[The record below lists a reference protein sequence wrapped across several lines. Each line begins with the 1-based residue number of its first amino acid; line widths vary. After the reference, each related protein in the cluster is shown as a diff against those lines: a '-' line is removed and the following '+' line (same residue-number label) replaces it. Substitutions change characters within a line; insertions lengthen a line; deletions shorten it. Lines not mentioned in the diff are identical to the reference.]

1 MQNRQDRQHSTGRGK
16 RFAVAIGAGVLAAA
30 GFHGT
35 AFAWEPAKPVEIVV
49 PFSAGGA
56 SDQMARSIQSII
68 AKHQLMKQPVIV
80 VNKAGASGAEGLM
93 DTKASRGNPHKLLV
107 TSSAL
112 YTVPMASN
120 LPFSWRDLT
129 PVAMVAQDEFV
140 LWTNA
145 SAPYK
150 TVTEFVDS
158 AKKSDGKTRMGG
170 TSSKREDQI
179 ITTLIQKKTGTKF
192 IYIPYKGGGEAATQL
207 SGQHIDANVNNPSES
222 IAQWRAGEHRALCVF
237 APERMNYTT
246 KVTQTQS
253 WKDIPTCK
261 EQGLDVQYQMLRV
274 FMLPGGVTPDQQK
287 YYVDLMQKIVA
298 TPEWKEYLE
307 RNALKGEFI
316 AGKPLEDFLV
326 KDENS
331 HREIL
336 KEAGFM
342 AAR

>member
-1 MQNRQDRQHSTGRGK
+1 MQQQHNTWK
-16 RFAVAIGAGVLAAA
+16 TLAIAVGANALMSA
-30 GFHGT
+30 G
-35 AFAWEPAKPVEIVV
+35 ALAWEPTKPVELVV

-56 SDQMARSIQSII
+56 SDQMARSIQGII
-68 AKHQLMKQPVIV
+68 AKHKLMSQPIIV

-93 DTKASRGNPHKLLV
+93 DTKASQGNPHKLLV

-112 YTVPMASN
+112 YTVPMVSQ

-129 PVAMVAQDEFV
+129 PVALVSQDEFV

-145 SAPYK
+145 ASPSK
-150 TVTEFVDS
+150 TVTEFINA
-158 AKKSDGKTRMGG
+158 AKANAGKVKMGG

-179 ITTLIQKKTGTKF
+179 ITTLVQKKTGTKF
-192 IYIPYKGGGEAATQL
+192 IYVPYKGGGEAATQL

-222 IAQWRAGEHRALCVF
+222 VSQWRAGEHRALCVF
-237 APERMNYTT
+237 APERMSYTV
-246 KVTQTQS
+246 KVTQQQS
-253 WKDIPTCK
+253 WHDVPTCK

-274 FMLPGGVTPDQQK
+274 FMMPGGVTPDQQK
-287 YYVDLMQKIVA
+287 YYVDLMQKVVA

-307 RNALKGEFI
+307 KNALKNEFLV
-316 AGKPLEDFLV
+316 GKPLTDFLT

-331 HREIL
+331 HRDIVR
-336 KEAGFM
+336 EAGFS

>member
-1 MQNRQDRQHSTGRGK
+1 MKSMHSKPSRGT
-16 RFAVAIGAGVLAAA
+16 RVAMSLVAAVA
-30 GFHGT
+30 GT
-35 AFAWEPAKPVEIVV
+35 AFAATAQAWEPTKPVEIVV

-68 AKHQLMKQPVIV
+68 AKNKLMNQPVIV

-93 DTKASRGNPHKLLV
+93 DTKASQGNPHKLLV

-120 LPFSWRDLT
+120 LPFNWRDLT

-145 SAPYK
+145 QAPYK
-150 TVTEFVDS
+150 SVKEFIDT
-158 AKKSDGKTRMGG
+158 AKGAAGKTKMGG

-179 ITTLIQKKTGTKF
+179 ITTLIQKKTGAKF

-222 IAQWRAGEHRALCVF
+222 VAQWRAGEHRALCVF
-237 APERMNYTT
+237 APERMGYTT
-246 KVTQTQS
+246 KVTPTQS
-253 WKDIPTCK
+253 WKDVPTCK

-287 YYVDLMQKIVA
+287 YYVDLMQKVVA

-307 RNALKGEFI
+307 RNALKNEFL
-316 AGKPLEDFLV
+316 AGKALQEFLT
-326 KDENS
+326 KDENA

-342 AAR
+342 AAH

>member
-1 MQNRQDRQHSTGRGK
+1 MKKKQDWKALALTLG
-16 RFAVAIGAGVLAAA
+16 ATAAGVAMSA
-30 GFHGT
+30 T
-35 AFAWEPAKPVEIVV
+35 AFAWEPNKPVEIIV

-56 SDQMARSIQSII
+56 SDQMARSIQGII
-68 AKHQLMKQPVIV
+68 AKHKLMSQPVIV
-80 VNKAGASGAEGLM
+80 LNKAGASGAEGLM
-93 DTKASRGNPHKLLV
+93 DTKASQGNAHKLLV

-112 YTVPMASN
+112 YTVPMVSN

-140 LWTNA
+140 LWTN
-145 SAPYK
+145 SANPAK
-150 TVTEFVDS
+150 TAGAFIDA
-158 AKKSDGKTRMGG
+158 AKATPGKTKVGG

-179 ITTLIQKKTGTKF
+179 IATLVQKKTGARF
-192 IYIPYKGGGEAATQL
+192 IYVPYKGGGEAATQL

-222 IAQWRAGEHRALCVF
+222 IAQWRAGEHRAVCVF
-237 APERMNYTT
+237 APERMSYNA
-246 KVTQTQS
+246 KVTATQS
-253 WKDIPTCK
+253 WHDIPSCK

-307 RNALKGEFI
+307 KNALKNEFLT
-316 AGKPLEDFLV
+316 GKALTDFLA
-326 KDENS
+326 KDENV
-331 HREIL
+331 HRDII
-336 KEAGFM
+336 KEAGFV

>member
-1 MQNRQDRQHSTGRGK
+1 MKSIYRK
-16 RFAVAIGAGVLAAA
+16 RSALAFSLAVAGAAFSA
-30 GFHGT
+30 G
-35 AFAWEPAKPVEIVV
+35 AWAWEPTKPVEIVV

-68 AKHQLMKQPVIV
+68 TKHKLMSQPIIV

-93 DTKASRGNPHKLLV
+93 DTKASQGNPHKLLV

-145 SAPYK
+145 HAPYK
-150 TVTEFVDS
+150 TVKEFIDAS
-158 AKKSDGKTRMGG
+158 KAAGGKIKMGG

-179 ITTLIQKKTGTKF
+179 ITTLIQKKAGTKF
-192 IYIPYKGGGEAATQL
+192 IYVPYKGGGEAATQL

-222 IAQWRAGEHRALCVF
+222 VAQWRAGEHRALCVF
-237 APERMNYTT
+237 APERMGYNG

-253 WKDIPTCK
+253 WHDVPTCK

-287 YYVDLMQKIVA
+287 FYVDLMQKVVA

-307 RNALKGEFI
+307 RNALKNEFL

-326 KDENS
+326 KDENA
-331 HREIL
+331 HRDIL
-336 KEAGFM
+336 REAGFM

>member
-1 MQNRQDRQHSTGRGK
+1 MQSKHSKQGK
-16 RFAVAIGAGVLAAA
+16 RSMLAFGAVGAVALAIGGAPAAA
-30 GFHGT
+30 W
-35 AFAWEPAKPVEIVV
+35 AWEPTKPVEIVV

-68 AKHQLMKQPVIV
+68 AKHKLMSQPVIV

-93 DTKASRGNPHKLLV
+93 DTKASQGNPHKLLV

-112 YTVPMASN
+112 YTVPMVSH

-129 PVAMVAQDEFV
+129 PIAMVAQDEFV

-145 SAPYK
+145 EAPYK
-150 TVTEFVDS
+150 TVAEFVEG
-158 AKKSDGKTRMGG
+158 AKAGAGKVKMGG

-179 ITTLIQKKTGTKF
+179 ITTLIQKKTGARF
-192 IYIPYKGGGEAATQL
+192 IYVPYKGGGEAATQL
-207 SGQHIDANVNNPSES
+207 SGKHIDANVNNPSES
-222 IAQWRAGEHRALCVF
+222 IGQWRAGEHRALCVF
-237 APERMNYTT
+237 APARMGYTT
-246 KVTQTQS
+246 KVTQSQS
-253 WKDIPTCK
+253 WGDVPTCK

-274 FMLPGGVTPDQQK
+274 FMMPGGITPDQQK
-287 YYVDLMQKIVA
+287 YYVELMRKIVA

-307 RNALKGEFI
+307 RNALKSEFL
-316 AGKPLEDFLV
+316 AGKPLEDFLAR
-326 KDENS
+326 DENA
-331 HREIL
+331 HRDIL